1 MNLTIAN
8 LFKVPEIRTKILITL
23 GLLCVYRIGFF
34 IPLPGVNA
42 EAAIEQTK
50 NLGGIGK
57 VFGMMNVLTGGSLQ
71 SATLFSLG
79 VMPYISA
86 SIIFSLL
93 TKAVPALEKI
103 AKEGQSGQR
112 KINQYTRLAT
122 VAICLIQSW
131 FVIFGTL
138 AAENSKLLHAGVKE
152 WFGLYTIVVMIA
164 LTAGTMFVMWLGE
177 QITEHGVG
185 NGVSL
190 IIMAGIISSL
200 YPSMAFYFQGG
211 EEGLGREAW
220 QNLLLF
226 TGAWGLAVVAVVYMT
241 KAQRRIP
248 IQNAKH
254 TRGRRVYGGERSFLP
269 FKLNQ
274 ANVMPIIF
282 GSALLMIPALAGT
295 AIGGSLGTWME
306 QAFGG
311 QRGFWFILSYSA
323 LIYFF
328 AFFWTSMM
336 FQPNEIAKNLQ
347 DQGSFVPGI
356 RPGRQTAEFLEQT
369 MVRITLAGA
378 TFLTIVAIVP
388 SLLGTGGGQMDQVLI
403 YFMSGTSILIVVGVA
418 LDMVEKLNA
427 LLVMRNYEGIVDAGG
442 EASGA
447 GSGWGRRSGGP
458 GPASTPTTPSTPS
471 GCGPSTSTTP
481 S

>member
-1 MNLTIAN
+1 MNLTITN
-8 LFKVPEIRTKILITL
+8 LFKIPEIRNKILITL
-23 GLLCVYRIGFF
+23 GLLLVYRIGFF
-34 IPLPGVNA
+34 IPLPGVNFD
-42 EAAIEQTK
+42 AALEQMR
-50 NLGGIGK
+50 NLGGVGK
-57 VFGMMNVLTGGSLQ
+57 LLGMMNVLTGGSLQ
-71 SATLFSLG
+71 SATIFSLG

-93 TKAVPALEKI
+93 SKAVPALEKI

-122 VAICLIQSW
+122 VGICIVQSS
-131 FVIFGTL
+131 FVIFGSL
-138 AAENSKLLHAGVKE
+138 GAGKDLLHVGVKD
-152 WFGLYTIVVMIA
+152 WFGLYCVVVIVA
-164 LTAGTMFVMWLGE
+164 LTAGTMFIMWLGE

-185 NGVSL
+185 NGISL
-190 IIMAGIISSL
+190 IIMAGIVSNL
-200 YPSMAFYFQGG
+200 YPSMGLYFEQGMD
-211 EEGLGREAW
+211 RSAW
-220 QNLLLF
+220 QSLLLF
-226 TGAWGLAVVAVVYMT
+226 MGAWGVAVVAVVYMT

-254 TRGRRVYGGERSFLP
+254 TRGKAVYGGERSFLP

-282 GSALLMIPALAGT
+282 GSALLMIPAILGT
-295 AIGGSLGTWME
+295 AIGSTWME

-311 QRGFWFILSYSA
+311 QRGFWFVLSFNG

-347 DQGSFVPGI
+347 ESGSFVPGI
-356 RPGRQTAEFLEQT
+356 RPGRQTAEFLEHT

-378 TFLTIVAIVP
+378 TFLALVAVLP
-388 SLLGTGGGQMDQVLI
+388 SLFGSSGGGSMDSVLI

-418 LDMVEKLNA
+418 LDMVEKINA
-427 LLVMRNYEGIVDAGG
+427 LLVMRNYEGTMEAGN
-442 EASGA
+442 EKADT
-447 GSGWGRRSGGP
+447 GSGWGRRS
-458 GPASTPTTPSTPS
+458 S
-471 GCGPSTSTTP
+471 
-481 S
+481 

>member
-1 MNLTIAN
+1 MNLTLAN
-8 LFKVPEIRTKILITL
+8 LFRIPEIRTKILITL
-23 GLLCVYRIGFF
+23 GLLFVYRIGFF

-42 EAAIEQTK
+42 SEAIDQTR
-50 NLGGIGK
+50 NLGGVGK

-71 SATLFSLG
+71 SATIFSLG

-93 TKAVPALEKI
+93 TKAVPSLEKI

-122 VAICLIQSW
+122 VAICLVQSW

-138 AAENSKLLHAGVKE
+138 GADGSKLLHAGVRD
-152 WFGLYTIVVMIA
+152 WFALYCIVVMIA
-164 LTAGTMFVMWLGE
+164 LTAGTMFIMWLGE
-177 QITEHGVG
+177 QITEHGIG

-200 YPSMAFYFQGG
+200 YPSLAVYFQSGWD
-211 EEGLGREAW
+211 RTSW
-220 QNLLLF
+220 QNLLMF

-254 TRGRRVYGGERSFLP
+254 TRGRRVYGGERAFLP

-282 GSALLMIPALAGT
+282 GSALLMIPALLGT
-295 AIGGSLGTWME
+295 AIGSTWLE
-306 QAFGG
+306 QTFGG
-311 QRGFWFILSYSA
+311 QRGFWFVLSFTV

-356 RPGRQTAEFLEQT
+356 RPGRQTAEFLEKT
-369 MVRITLAGA
+369 MVRMTLAGA
-378 TFLTIVAIVP
+378 TFLAIVAVVP
-388 SLLGTGGGQMDQVLI
+388 SLVGTGGGQMDQVLI

-427 LLVMRNYEGIVDAGG
+427 LLVMRNYEGAVEPGA
-442 EASGA
+442 EATGA
-447 GSGWGRRSGGP
+447 GSGWGRRS
-458 GPASTPTTPSTPS
+458 SS
-471 GCGPSTSTTP
+471 
-481 S
+481 

>member
-1 MNLTIAN
+1 MNLTLAN
-8 LFKVPEIRTKILITL
+8 LFKIPEIRKKILITL
-23 GLLCVYRIGFF
+23 ALLLVYRIGFF
-34 IPLPGVNA
+34 IPLPGVNFD
-42 EAAIEQTK
+42 AALDQMR
-50 NLGGIGK
+50 NLGGAGK

-71 SATLFSLG
+71 SATIFSLG

-93 TKAVPALEKI
+93 SKALPSLEKI

-122 VAICLIQSW
+122 VGICLVQSW

-138 AAENSKLLHAGVKE
+138 GAENSKLLHEGVRE
-152 WFGLYTIVVMIA
+152 WFGLYCVVVMVA
-164 LTAGTMFVMWLGE
+164 LTAGTMFIMWLGE
-177 QITEHGVG
+177 QITEHGIG
-185 NGVSL
+185 QGISL
-190 IIMAGIISSL
+190 IIMAGIIASL
-200 YPSMAFYFQGG
+200 YPALGLYFQNAMD
-211 EEGLGREAW
+211 RTSW
-220 QNLLLF
+220 QHLLF
-226 TGAWGLAVVAVVYMT
+226 FVGAWGLAVVAVVYMT

-254 TRGRRVYGGERSFLP
+254 TRGRRVIGGERSFLP

-282 GSALLMIPALAGT
+282 GSALLMIPAMLGT
-295 AIGGSLGTWME
+295 ALQNTWLE
-306 QAFGG
+306 QAFGQ
-311 QRGFWFILSYSA
+311 QRGFWFVVSFTA

-336 FQPNEIAKNLQ
+336 FQPKEIAKNLQ
-347 DQGSFVPGI
+347 EQGSFVPGI

-378 TFLTIVAIVP
+378 TFLAIVAVAP
-388 SLLGTGGGQMDQVLI
+388 SFVGGTGAGTMDQVLI

-418 LDMVEKLNA
+418 LDMVERINA
-427 LLVMRNYEGIVDAGG
+427 MLVMRNYEGAMDAGG
-442 EASGA
+442 EQAGA
-447 GSGWGRRSGGP
+447 GSGWGRRS
-458 GPASTPTTPSTPS
+458 S
-471 GCGPSTSTTP
+471 
-481 S
+481 

>member
-1 MNLTIAN
+1 MNLSIIN
-8 LFKVPEIRTKILITL
+8 LFKIAEIRTKILITL
-23 GLLCVYRIGFF
+23 GLLLVYRIGFF
-34 IPLPGVNA
+34 IPLPGVNLDVA
-42 EAAIEQTK
+42 LEQAR
-50 NLGGIGK
+50 NLGGVGK
-57 VFGMMNVLTGGSLQ
+57 LFGMMNVLTGGSLQ

-93 TKAVPALEKI
+93 AKAVPALEKI

-122 VAICLIQSW
+122 VGICLIQSW
-131 FVIFGTL
+131 FVIFGAL
-138 AAENSKLLHAGVKE
+138 DAPKLLYDGVRE
-152 WFGLYTIVVMIA
+152 WFGLYCVVVMVA
-164 LTAGTMFVMWLGE
+164 LTAGTMFIMWLGE

-185 NGVSL
+185 NGISL

-200 YPSMAFYFQGG
+200 YPSLAAYFDL
-211 EEGLGREAW
+211 GLDRNSW

-226 TGAWGLAVVAVVYMT
+226 LGAWGVAVVAVVYIT

-248 IQNAKH
+248 IQQAKH
-254 TRGRRVYGGERSFLP
+254 TRGRRVYGGERHFLP

-282 GSALLMIPALAGT
+282 GSALLMIPAI
-295 AIGGSLGTWME
+295 IGKGIGSTFLE

-311 QRGFWFILSYSA
+311 QRGFWFVLSFA
-323 LIYFF
+323 TLIYFF

-347 DQGSFVPGI
+347 ENGSFIPGI
-356 RPGRQTAEFLEQT
+356 RPGKQTAEFLEHT

-378 TFLTIVAIVP
+378 TFLAIIAVLP
-388 SLLGTGGGQMDQVLI
+388 SLFGASGGGTLDQVLI

-418 LDMVEKLNA
+418 LDMVEKINA
-427 LLVMRNYEGIVDAGG
+427 LLVMRNYEGMMA
-442 EASGA
+442 ASGDPTGV
-447 GSGWGRRSGGP
+447 GSGWGRRS
-458 GPASTPTTPSTPS
+458 T
-471 GCGPSTSTTP
+471 
-481 S
+481 